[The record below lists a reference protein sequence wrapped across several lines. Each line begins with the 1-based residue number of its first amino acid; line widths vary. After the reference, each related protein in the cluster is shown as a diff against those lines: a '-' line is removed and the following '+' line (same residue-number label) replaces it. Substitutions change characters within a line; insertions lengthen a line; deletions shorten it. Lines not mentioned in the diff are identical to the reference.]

1 MLPRQHRLNKSA
13 ELRHV
18 LRRGRRFAIPQAV
31 VTVVITGVDH
41 DSRLGLITPKVV
53 GNSVVRHSVARAIRH
68 AGAAVI
74 KTTPSGFDIAVRALA
89 QSSELSV
96 AQWQDLIQK
105 AIHKAVTAA
114 SIPSNPGLS

>member
-31 VTVVITGVDH
+31 VTIVVTNDAQV
-41 DSRLGLITPKVV
+41 SRLGLVTPKVV
-53 GNSVVRHSVARAIRH
+53 GNSVVRHGVSRSIRH

-74 KTTPSGFDIAVRALA
+74 KTIPTGVDIAVRALA
-89 QSSELSV
+89 NSHELSV
-96 AQWQDLIQK
+96 SQWQDLIL
-105 AIHKAVTAA
+105 KAVRKAVVSTND
-114 SIPSNPGLS
+114 SSNEVSL

>member
-31 VTVVITGVDH
+31 ITVVITGEDH
-41 DSRLGLITPKVV
+41 SSRLGLITPKVV
-53 GNSVVRHSVARAIRH
+53 GNSVVRHGVARAIRH

-74 KTTPSGFDIAVRALA
+74 KTNPSGFDIAVRALA
-89 QSSELSV
+89 GSSDLSV
-96 AQWQDLIQK
+96 AQWQDVIQK
-105 AIHKAVTAA
+105 AVNKAVAA
-114 SIPSNPGLS
+114 SSVSTNDVVL

>member
-31 VTVVITGVDH
+31 VTVVITGEGN

-53 GNSVVRHSVARAIRH
+53 GNSVVRHGVARAIRH

-74 KTTPSGFDIAVRALA
+74 KANPSGFDIAVRALA
-89 QSSELSV
+89 GSSELSV

-105 AIHKAVTAA
+105 AVKKAVATSSVSSPEVA
-114 SIPSNPGLS
+114 L

>member
-53 GNSVVRHSVARAIRH
+53 GNSVVRHGVARAIRH

-74 KTTPSGFDIAVRALA
+74 KSSPSGFDIAVRALTG
-89 QSSELSV
+89 SSELSV
-96 AQWQDLIQK
+96 SQWQDLIQK
-105 AIHKAVTAA
+105 AINKAITASSVASKEVT
-114 SIPSNPGLS
+114 L